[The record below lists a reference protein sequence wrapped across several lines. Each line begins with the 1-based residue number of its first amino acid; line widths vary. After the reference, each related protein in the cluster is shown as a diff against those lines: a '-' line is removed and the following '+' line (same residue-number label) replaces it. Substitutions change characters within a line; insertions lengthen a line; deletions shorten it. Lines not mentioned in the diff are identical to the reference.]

1 LTVARIN
8 LDHLRHN
15 ARVLQE
21 RLGETRLI
29 AVVKADAYGHGAL
42 PVARVLQ
49 EDGVEHF
56 GVATLPEAIELRE
69 GAIQGEILVLGSPL
83 DEHLS
88 VYARFG
94 LSMVV
99 ATRATAEALKR
110 MPAGERPPG
119 VHVKVDTGMGRIGVF
134 PEDAVEIV
142 RLLEDSS
149 VPIRGIWTHF
159 ATADEAQSEF
169 SHRQIATFR
178 EVAAAIGTE
187 AYPLH
192 IASSAALLTL
202 SEEVS
207 ELDAGFARLGL
218 ALYGVRPTS
227 AMVAGSDGLDLR
239 PVMQLASRITQV
251 KTVEEGTSIS
261 YGCRYR
267 TERRTRIAT
276 VAAGY
281 ADGYRRALTNRAEAG
296 INGERY
302 PVAGTVC
309 MDMFMLDLG
318 PEGDY
323 GAPIAPGDEVV
334 LFGEGGPHVA
344 EVARWAKTIS
354 YEILCGIGR
363 RVPRVYLPQRP
374 S

>member
-239 PVMQLASRITQV
+239 PVMQLVSRITQV